1 MKHRLLPVIT
11 FLGVLIYSCQVSAAS
26 LLGQQVYG
34 CLGSSLVKDCSAPPL
49 EGGNT
54 FSPDTVVIKEPG
66 VEFFDQTP
74 DPDFTNSAD
83 FGANN
88 LKLTFGY
95 NGKGLGGM
103 LTGFWFFKL
112 LDHDLKITDVKLV
125 NSNTVINDLLFTD
138 NSISVITDT
147 ITIKTGESLFWDFEV
162 DVQPVPVPAALWLFA
177 TGLAGLFGMIRCVR
191 TAKQV

>member
-1 MKHRLLPVIT
+1 MKKSLLIVIT
-11 FLGVLIYSCQVSAAS
+11 FSGILLFSLNTSAAS

-34 CLGSSLVKDCSAPPL
+34 CLASSSVKDCSAPPL

-54 FSPDTVVIKEPG
+54 FSPDTSVIKNPG

-74 DPDFTNSAD
+74 DPDFTKSAD
-83 FGANN
+83 FGGNN
-88 LKLTFGY
+88 LKLSFGFD
-95 NGKGLGGM
+95 GKGLGGM

-112 LDHDLKITDVKLV
+112 LDHDLKITDVSLV
-125 NSNTVINDLLFTD
+125 DSNTVINALFFSND
-138 NSISVITDT
+138 SISIITDT
-147 ITIKTGESLFWDFEV
+147 ITIKPGESLSWDFKV

-177 TGLAGLFGMIRCVR
+177 TGLAGLFGMNRCVR